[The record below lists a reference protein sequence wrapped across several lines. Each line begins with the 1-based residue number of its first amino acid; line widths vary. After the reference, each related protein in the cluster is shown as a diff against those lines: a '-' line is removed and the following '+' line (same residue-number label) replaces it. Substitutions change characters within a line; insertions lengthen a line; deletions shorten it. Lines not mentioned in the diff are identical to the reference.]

1 MGWGLAHR
9 YYHSERVEFEIS
21 GCKLAKEEKDVKDV
35 CVEVWESG
43 GKESE

>member
-1 MGWGLAHR
+1 MGGLLIDTITLK
-9 YYHSERVEFEIS
+9 RVEFEIS
-21 GCKLAKEEKDVKDV
+21 RCKLAEEEEDVKDV